1 MGGLGGFQCLRF
13 IRIPRLRP
21 GAQAACLAK
30 KKQRVESFLCFQ
42 CQGTVAHQCAG
53 PGSCRAQVLMKLT
66 SVSESGRTLRRSTM
80 FAGFILLAV
89 SGLHL
94 LASFSFNT
102 CTWLVDG
109 ILLGLSPGASVGAQ
123 VAVAVVLLSVLRMF
137 LPGALLHATIFV
149 GYDSRGRRGRGG
161 CLPAILSTPFVYLA
175 QLSVALL
182 SGIDILATVLDLD
195 ETRPDAK
202 CDSTWSTDSILSLAL
217 IVSGSLALYISW
229 GNGCGRSV
237 GLVDSYESDVDGPNP
252 VRDNDGVSK
261 RDYNRWDRSGNL
273 SAGMSAEA
281 GDLSTVERAFELS
294 PTQRRLLGI
303 GVDSSRTSPFRDSH
317 RSRDAD
323 DTDGEAVLRS
333 AKQWQED
340 RALIQR

>member
-1 MGGLGGFQCLRF
+1 
-13 IRIPRLRP
+13 
-21 GAQAACLAK
+21 
-30 KKQRVESFLCFQ
+30 
-42 CQGTVAHQCAG
+42 
-53 PGSCRAQVLMKLT
+53 MKLT

-202 CDSTWSTDSILSLAL
+202 CDSVRRQAFFFFCVSFAWVADCVAAGQHPL
-217 IVSGSLALYISW
+217 IEHSVLLFGYASFH
-229 GNGCGRSV
+229 GR
-237 GLVDSYESDVDGPNP
+237 
-252 VRDNDGVSK
+252 R
-261 RDYNRWDRSGNL
+261 
-273 SAGMSAEA
+273 
-281 GDLSTVERAFELS
+281 
-294 PTQRRLLGI
+294 
-303 GVDSSRTSPFRDSH
+303 
-317 RSRDAD
+317 
-323 DTDGEAVLRS
+323 
-333 AKQWQED
+333 
-340 RALIQR
+340 